1 MKIGFIGLGGMG
13 AAIAENLL
21 KHGHAVT
28 VWNRS
33 PGPVAALAA
42 KGAIAAPSAE
52 ATLGG
57 DVLIS
62 MLASDA
68 AMQAVG
74 FPSLLDKAAK
84 GLIHVNLATVS
95 VAFAQALATAHAAQ
109 GLGYISAPVFG
120 RPDAAAAG
128 KLLVVAA
135 GKAAMIAKV
144 TSLLDVIGR
153 RTIIVGEAP
162 EQANLFKIA
171 GNFLIAGAME
181 SMGEAFALLKK
192 GGVDAGVFHEALT
205 EGLFAGIIYPNY
217 GKLMLAEK
225 FEPAGF
231 ALKLG
236 LKDVNLAREAADG
249 LGMTMPLA
257 DLVKSH
263 LDAAMEQGW
272 EDKDWSAVGAV
283 IAQKA
288 KVSDG
293 L

>member
-1 MKIGFIGLGGMG
+1 MRMKIGFIGLGNMG

-21 KHGHAVT
+21 KGGHAVT
-28 VWNRS
+28 AWNRS
-33 PGPVAALAA
+33 PAPVAALAA
-42 KGAIAAPSAE
+42 KGATAAASAE

-57 DVLIS
+57 DVLFS

-74 FPSLLDKAAK
+74 FPAMLDKAGK
-84 GLIHVNLATVS
+84 GLTHINLATIS
-95 VAFAQALATAHAAQ
+95 VAFARELAAAHDKH
-109 GLGYISAPVFG
+109 GLGYVSAPVFG

-135 GKAAMIAKV
+135 GKAAAIAKV
-144 TSLLDVIGR
+144 TNLLDQIGR
-153 RTIIVGEAP
+153 RTVIVGEAP

-171 GNFLIAGAME
+171 GNFLIVSAME

-192 GGVDAGVFHEALT
+192 GGIDAGVFHEILT
-205 EGLFAGIIYPNY
+205 EGLFAGLVYPNY
-217 GKLMLAEK
+217 GKAMLAEK

-236 LKDVNLAREAADG
+236 LKDVNLAREAAEG

-257 DLVKSH
+257 DLVKTH
-263 LDAAMEQGW
+263 YDAAVAQGW
-272 EDKDWSAVGAV
+272 GEKDWSALGAV

-288 KVSDG
+288 G